1 MIQKAFRDDVMN
13 AVQIQ
18 TWHKCFKD
26 GQEFIESDPWAVRPA
41 TSRTPENVERVWAVI
56 NKIQPLAVRE
66 LEADLGIPKTTVSEI
81 LMQDIGIKSV
91 VAKFVPWLL
100 LSEQKE
106 HHAAVAN
113 DAGRT
118 V

>member
-41 TSRTPENVERVWAVI
+41 TSRTPENVDHIQATI
-56 NKIQPLAVRE
+56 NQDQWLTVQE
-66 LEADLGIPKTTVSEI
+66 LQADLGTPKSIVSKILTQDVGMKYVIPKY
-81 LMQDIGIKSV
+81 
-91 VAKFVPWLL
+91 VPWFLL
-100 LSEQKE
+100 REQKE

-118 V
+118 I